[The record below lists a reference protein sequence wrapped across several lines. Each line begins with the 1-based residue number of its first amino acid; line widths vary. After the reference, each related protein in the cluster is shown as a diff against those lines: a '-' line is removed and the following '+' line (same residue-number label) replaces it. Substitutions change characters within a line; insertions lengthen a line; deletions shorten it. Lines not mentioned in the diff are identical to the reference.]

1 MYIVRSQ
8 KLVKFVKF
16 VVERIPV
23 GRSQEFVKFVKFVV
37 LKRNLW

>member
-16 VVERIPV
+16 VVKKEIY
-23 GRSQEFVKFVKFVV
+23 GRNIRVKS
-37 LKRNLW
+37 

>member
-16 VVERIPV
+16 VVEKNNFCFKKTCRAQHKISEIRV
-23 GRSQEFVKFVKFVV
+23 IRG
-37 LKRNLW
+37 